1 MRLRTAIAA
10 MIPLAFLL
18 SSAVPAA
25 ADTRC
30 ELTFE
35 MDGWSVFY
43 KRVDGDGR
51 ITCGNGQSARV
62 RIEARGG
69 GLTFGG
75 WHIKGRGEFSPVS
88 DISELFGDYA
98 TAEAHAGAG
107 SSAYAQVVTKGNVSL
122 ALSGEGHGINL
133 GFAFGRFT
141 IEPIRGGRSR
151 DDDRDDRRER
161 LDDRDDERDHREHL
175 EEHDLDPDR

>member
-1 MRLRTAIAA
+1 MRIRTAITAL
-10 MIPLAFLL
+10 IPLAFLVA
-18 SSAVPAA
+18 SSIPAA
-25 ADTRC
+25 AETRC

-35 MDGWSVFY
+35 VDGWSVFY
-43 KRVDGDGR
+43 KRVDGTGLIKCD
-51 ITCGNGQSARV
+51 NGQSRRV

-75 WHIKGRGEFSPVS
+75 WHIKGRGEFSPAS
-88 DISELFGDYA
+88 DISELFGDYG

-141 IEPIRGGRSR
+141 IEPIGRGSAHA
-151 DDDRDDRRER
+151 DRDEEPARHEHVE
-161 LDDRDDERDHREHL
+161 ERDL
-175 EEHDLDPDR
+175 EPDRY

>member
-10 MIPLAFLL
+10 VTLAFLL
-18 SSAVPAA
+18 ASVVPAA
-25 ADTRC
+25 GETRC

-51 ITCGNGQSARV
+51 ITCGDGQSARV

-88 DISELFGDYA
+88 DIDELFGDYA

-107 SSAYAQVVTKGNVSL
+107 NSAYAQVVTKGNVSL
-122 ALSGEGHGINL
+122 ALSGQGHGINL

-141 IEPIRGGRSR
+141 IAPLRTTRNRHDGGELEGEH
-151 DDDRDDRRER
+151 RER
-161 LDDRDDERDHREHL
+161 L
-175 EEHDLDPDR
+175 EEHDLDR

>member
-1 MRLRTAIAA
+1 MRMRTTISAL
-10 MIPLAFLL
+10 MPLAFLIAL
-18 SSAVPAA
+18 SAPAA

-43 KRVDGDGR
+43 KRVDGYGR
-51 ITCGNGQSARV
+51 IHCDDGQSRRV

-75 WHIKGRGEFSPVS
+75 WHIKGRGEFSPAS
-88 DISELFGDYA
+88 DIRELFGDYG

-141 IEPIRGGRSR
+141 IEPVSGAAHV
-151 DDDRDDRRER
+151 DDDDEEHVRHDHVEERDLEP
-161 LDDRDDERDHREHL
+161 DRDQAPR
-175 EEHDLDPDR
+175 